1 MKNTVFFL
9 LCAFTLF
16 FNGVQAQ
23 WQSINGPQGRYVR
36 SILCTDSLYY
46 AATGGGV
53 LVSSDQGLNWEFRNN
68 GLTSCDTKCLVTYN
82 DTVFLTTDENIFRTI
97 DGGLHWTPD
106 PYLHN
111 HYIKHILVHHG
122 SLIASTYVQG
132 VYQSING
139 TQGAYLSDVFPHD
152 VRYPYYM
159 ADSEDAM
166 FIATYRRGIYRSFN
180 DGASWEPCNNGLN
193 PDILGIYCHNGKVF
207 ATVLGQGVMMSSDN
221 GDTWTSA
228 NLNKQAKGYA
238 HLGDTLYAA
247 CIGQGVFASFDGGNT
262 WLDFNSNLPSKNL
275 WCMDAHDGHLFVGD
289 TEGRI
294 YRGNSDGTGWI
305 RTNTPSFLATVGN
318 IGISNG
324 RVLAATHGSDM
335 FYTDDGNNWTQS
347 TNIGTV
353 EIRGMMVEGNN
364 VFIGTDM
371 LGSFLSTNGG
381 ASFNSAG
388 SGLPE
393 AQWLQSLL
401 RCGSQ
406 IVAGSK
412 DRMYV
417 SFGLGQQWYVP
428 TCLPLD
434 IDVVDLTWDG
444 SIMYHVSY
452 DGVLR
457 HSREQGSNW
466 QVLNSPFEGVNY
478 TTLRYH
484 DNGLYLGTREH
495 GLHFS
500 DDMGE
505 TWQAVEALPAAAT
518 IRRITTTDT
527 IIAVGCEDGSIYLK
541 YNSSEEWQQMEDIP
555 VEGPIYDLCID
566 GNLIYASPMAGGIWF
581 TELPAMPD
589 HVIESSEIALSIA
602 PNPASAYIT
611 ISASE
616 ALFNAELTVYD
627 LQGKVCYSATM
638 QSNIQEIPTSALPAG
653 IYFVKVASDKAIWAQ
668 KVAIQH

>member
-1 MKNTVFFL
+1 
-9 LCAFTLF
+9 
-16 FNGVQAQ
+16 
-23 WQSINGPQGRYVR
+23 
-36 SILCTDSLYY
+36 
-46 AATGGGV
+46 
-53 LVSSDQGLNWEFRNN
+53 
-68 GLTSCDTKCLVTYN
+68 
-82 DTVFLTTDENIFRTI
+82 
-97 DGGLHWTPD
+97 
-106 PYLHN
+106 
-111 HYIKHILVHHG
+111 
-122 SLIASTYVQG
+122 
-132 VYQSING
+132 
-139 TQGAYLSDVFPHD
+139 
-152 VRYPYYM
+152 M
-159 ADSEDAM
+159 ADNEDAI
-166 FIATYRRGIYRSFN
+166 FIATYRRGIYRTFN
-180 DGASWEPCNNGLN
+180 DGGSWESCSNGLN
-193 PDILGIYCHNGKVF
+193 SDVLGIYCHNGKVY
-207 ATVLGQGVMMSSDN
+207 ATVLGQGIMMSSDN

-247 CIGQGVFASFDGGNT
+247 CIGQGVFATFDGGVT
-262 WLDFNSNLPSKNL
+262 WHDFNSNLPSKNL
-275 WCMDAHDGHLFVGD
+275 WCMDARDGYLFVGD

-335 FYTDDGNNWTQS
+335 FYTDNGSTWTQG

-353 EIRGMMVEGNN
+353 EIRGMLVEDNN

-371 LGSFLSTNGG
+371 LGSFLSTNKGT
-381 ASFNSAG
+381 SFSSAG

-393 AQWLQSLL
+393 NQWLQSLV
-401 RCGSQ
+401 RCDSQ

-417 SFGLGQQWYVP
+417 SFGLGEQWYVP

-444 SIMYHVSY
+444 NIMYHVSY

-505 TWQAVEALPAAAT
+505 TWQAVDALPTNAT

-527 IIAVGCEDGSIYLK
+527 IIAVGCEDGSLYLK
-541 YNSSEEWQQMEDIP
+541 YDHSDEWQQMENIP
-555 VEGPIYDLCID
+555 VEGPILDICID
-566 GNLIYASPMAGGIWF
+566 REHLYASPMAGGIWY
-581 TELPAMPD
+581 TELPPMPD
-589 HVIESSEIALSIA
+589 FVAESNEIALTVA
-602 PNPASAYIT
+602 PNPASAFIT
-611 ISASE
+611 VSVSE
-616 ALFNAELTVYD
+616 PLRNAELTIYD
-627 LQGKVCYSATM
+627 VQGKSCYNCKT
-638 QSNIQEIPTSALPAG
+638 QGDRHDIPTYGFTPG
-653 IYFVKVASDKAIWAQ
+653 IYFVKITTNNADAVQ
-668 KVAIQH
+668 KVAIQQ

>member
-1 MKNTVFFL
+1 MKSTTLLL
-9 LCAFTLF
+9 LCAFTLLF
-16 FNGVQAQ
+16 TNANAQ
-23 WQSINGPQGRYVR
+23 WQSMSGPQGRYVR

-53 LVSSDQGLNWEFRNN
+53 LVSSDQGITWEFRNN

-82 DTVFLTTDENIFRTI
+82 DTVFLATDENIFRTT

-111 HYIKHILVHHG
+111 HYIKHILVHNG

-139 TQGAYLSDVFPHD
+139 TQGEYLSDAFPRD

-159 ADSEDAM
+159 ADNEDAM

-180 DGASWEPCNNGLN
+180 DGASWESCNNGLN
-193 PDILGIYCHNGKVF
+193 PDVLGIYCHNGKVF
-207 ATVLGQGVMMSSDN
+207 ATVLGQGVMMSSNN
-221 GDTWTSA
+221 GDTWTST

-247 CIGQGVFASFDGGNT
+247 CIGQGVFASFDNGNT
-262 WLDFNSNLPSKNL
+262 WHDFNSNLPSKNL
-275 WCMDAHDGHLFVGD
+275 WCMDAHDSHLFVGD

-335 FYTDDGNNWTQS
+335 FYTDDGSTWTQS

-353 EIRGMMVEGNN
+353 EIRSMMVEGNN

-381 ASFNSAG
+381 VSFNSAG
-388 SGLPE
+388 SGFPE
-393 AQWLQSLL
+393 AQWLQSLV
-401 RCGSQ
+401 RCDNQ

-417 SFGLGQQWYVP
+417 SYGLGEQWYVP

-478 TTLRYH
+478 TALRYH

-495 GLHFS
+495 GLHFT

-505 TWQAVEALPAAAT
+505 TWQTVEALPNNAT
-518 IRRITTTDT
+518 IRRITATDT

-541 YNSSEEWQQMEDIP
+541 YESSDEWQPMENIP
-555 VEGPIYDLCID
+555 VNGPILDICID
-566 GNLIYASPMAGGIWF
+566 GNLIYASPMAGGIWY
-581 TELPAMPD
+581 TELPAMSD
-589 HVIESSEIALSIA
+589 DVTELSEVSLTIA
-602 PNPASAYIT
+602 PNPASVYI
-611 ISASE
+611 IVSASK
-616 ALFNAELTVYD
+616 ALQDAELTVYD
-627 LQGKVCYSATM
+627 LHGKVCYSGTM
-638 QSNIQEIPTSALPAG
+638 QGNHQEISTYGFPTG
-653 IYFVKVASDKAIWAQ
+653 IYFVKVAGDKAFAVR